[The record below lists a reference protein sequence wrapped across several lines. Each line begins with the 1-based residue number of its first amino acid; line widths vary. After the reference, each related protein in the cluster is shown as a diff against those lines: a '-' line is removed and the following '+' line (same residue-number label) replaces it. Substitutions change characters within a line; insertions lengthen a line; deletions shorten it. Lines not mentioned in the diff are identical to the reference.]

1 VEGAAPAT
9 LTPALAGRPS
19 KIVLAPGDPVVAA
32 AQTALRQGLEALRFH
47 ETAALAGEVEAIH
60 QFRIATRRLRALVE
74 LFSGVLHGL
83 RVRLLRRELP
93 WVGQTAA
100 VTRECDAI
108 EQLMRDRSARLDSTL
123 RESLAPIYE
132 ALSARRRTEH
142 GNFAGMLA
150 SQRYQA
156 ILRRLGSAPVRKIPP
171 TVTVR
176 ELAPTMLRPIA
187 RGTTSAGVK
196 LKPDCSPQR
205 LHRLRVR
212 LKRLRYALEM
222 ISELAGKRTRK
233 AAAELAELQDR
244 LGLHNDVVV
253 AIAWMREYAADAV
266 APPHALLAVGALI
279 HSLHKRQRKL
289 ARRSLKQWKRID
301 RNGIIR
307 EALVEVA
314 RKSQPHTQELG
325 PAVGA
330 A

>member
-1 VEGAAPAT
+1 VEAAAPAT

-60 QFRIATRRLRALVE
+60 QFRVATRRLRALVE
-74 LFSGVLHGL
+74 LFSGVLHGS
-83 RVRLLRRELP
+83 RVRLFRRELP

-100 VTRECDAI
+100 VTRECDVI
-108 EQLMRDRSARLDSTL
+108 EQLMRDRSVRLDTIL
-123 RESLAPIYE
+123 RGSLAPIYE

-150 SQRYQA
+150 SKRYQT
-156 ILRRLGSAPVRKIPP
+156 ILRRLASSPVRKIPT

-176 ELAPTMLRPIA
+176 GLAPSMLRPIA
-187 RGTTSAGVK
+187 RGTTSAGAK
-196 LKPDCSPQR
+196 LKPACPPER

-222 ISELAGKRTRK
+222 INELGGKRIRK
-233 AAAELAELQDR
+233 AAKELAALQDL

-266 APPHALLAVGALI
+266 APPHALLAAGALI

-289 ARRSLKQWKRID
+289 AERSLKDWKRID

-307 EALVEVA
+307 KALVELA
-314 RKSQPHTQELG
+314 RSARPHPQDLA